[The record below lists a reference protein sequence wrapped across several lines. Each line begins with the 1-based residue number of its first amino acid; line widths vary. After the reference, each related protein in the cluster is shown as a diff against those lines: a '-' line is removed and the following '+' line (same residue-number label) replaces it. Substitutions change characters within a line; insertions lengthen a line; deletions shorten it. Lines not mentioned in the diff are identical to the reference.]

1 MLNVESPVI
10 TEMAGEYRVNL
21 PAFEGPL
28 DLLLYLIRKNDLDIR
43 DIPMA
48 QLTEEYV
55 HYLDSMQALDIDLV
69 GEFLLMAA
77 ELTHIKSQL
86 LLPVAP
92 PEAEAE
98 EEGDPRADLV
108 RRLLEYQRY
117 KEAAAELERR
127 PMLMREIF
135 PTAVP
140 PDLAE
145 TAVERPL
152 AVGNVYML
160 VEAFDR
166 VLRALPPERAHTVE
180 VDRISVNQRVMQLME
195 RLEPQRTVA
204 LEDLLVQYTSRYEIV
219 VTFLAL
225 LEMARLVVITL
236 FQAGGGTPLYV
247 TRRADAPAIDLTM
260 VQRM

>member
-1 MLNVESPVI
+1 MMLDQ
-10 TEMAGEYRVNL
+10 AGEYRVNL

-48 QLTEEYV
+48 QLTAEYV
-55 HYLDSMQALDIDLV
+55 DYLDSMRALDIDLV

-86 LLPVAP
+86 LLPIAP
-92 PEAEAE
+92 PEVE
-98 EEGDPRADLV
+98 EDEGADPRADLV

-127 PMLMREIF
+127 PMLMREVF

-140 PDLAE
+140 RDALE
-145 TAVERPL
+145 TTAERPL
-152 AVGNVYML
+152 AAGNVYLL

-166 VLRALPPERAHTVE
+166 VLRALPPERAHNVE
-180 VDRISVNQRVMQLME
+180 VDRISVNQRIMQLME

-204 LEDLLVQYTSRYEIV
+204 LEDLLLHFTSRYEIV

-247 TRRADAPAIDLTM
+247 TRRPDAQAIDLTM
-260 VQRM
+260 VQNL